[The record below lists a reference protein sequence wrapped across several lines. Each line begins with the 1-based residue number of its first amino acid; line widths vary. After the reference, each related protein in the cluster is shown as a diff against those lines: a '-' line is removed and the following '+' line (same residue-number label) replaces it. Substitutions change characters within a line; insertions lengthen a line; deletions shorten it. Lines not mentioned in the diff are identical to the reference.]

1 MIIYHGAKKQ
11 NQNLDKAIINLLY
24 MISYR
29 FFNTLFYLS
38 LTIFKLLKDITLIFL
53 YKIIY

>member
-29 FFNTLFYLS
+29 FLNTLFYDS
-38 LTIFKLLKDITLIFL
+38 MSRVEDKE
-53 YKIIY
+53 

>member
-1 MIIYHGAKKQ
+1 MIIYHGANKQ

-29 FFNTLFYLS
+29 FLNTLFYLS
-38 LTIFKLLKDITLIFL
+38 LTYL
-53 YKIIY
+53 